1 MRPGPLKTALTQC
14 LEKDAGFFTAHP
26 FSIGHRGAPLQFP
39 EHTAESY
46 KAAMTMGAGVV
57 ECDVAVT
64 SDGELVCRHSQ
75 CDLHT
80 TTNILAT
87 PLAAKCSGQFVPA
100 NPITGTRASA
110 NCCTSDIT
118 LAEFKTLC
126 GKMDASLNTAT
137 TPQQ

>member
-1 MRPGPLKTALTQC
+1 MRPGELKTMLMQC
-14 LEKDAGFFTAHP
+14 LEKDAHFFTTHP
-26 FSIGHRGAPLQFP
+26 FSVAHRGACLQFP
-39 EHTAESY
+39 EHTAEAY

-87 PLAAKCSGQFVPA
+87 PLAAKCSAPFMPA
-100 NPITGTRASA
+100 ANGSSASA

-118 LAEFKTLC
+118 LAEYKTLC
-126 GKMDASLNTAT
+126 GKMDASVSTAT
-137 TPQQ
+137 TVRE